1 MVRVMDKWAY
11 IENIITVLSMVGL
24 SLAAAHYDA
33 WGLCVVAGF
42 LVLNINFPVTVDKH
56 QAPERKPRPA
66 SERSR
71 GHPEAPGPE
80 QPQ

>member
-1 MVRVMDKWAY
+1 MDKWAY
-11 IENIITVLSMVGL
+11 IENIVTVLLMVGL

-33 WGLCVVAGF
+33 WVLCVVAGL

-56 QAPERKPRPA
+56 RAPESRPRPA

-71 GHPEAPGPE
+71 GHPGAPGPG